1 MIGNQESHQHENTE
15 DSDSEKYDEA
25 NELSDSEKEEL
36 FLEEAELERDRE
48 ADAFFDSGLSVKEW
62 EECKGKK
69 IWDEIQRN
77 RKSDKG

>member
-36 FLEEAELERDRE
+36 F
-48 ADAFFDSGLSVKEW
+48 
-62 EECKGKK
+62 
-69 IWDEIQRN
+69 
-77 RKSDKG
+77 